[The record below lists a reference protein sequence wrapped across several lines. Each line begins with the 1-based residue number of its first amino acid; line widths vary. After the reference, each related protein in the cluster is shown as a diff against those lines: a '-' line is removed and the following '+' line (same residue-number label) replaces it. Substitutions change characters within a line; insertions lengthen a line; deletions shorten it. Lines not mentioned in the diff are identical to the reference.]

1 MMKSYDEW
9 KLSNPWDD
17 DDTESEEERE
27 EREDAEFLIAE
38 VKREDRDKIS
48 CTTNIKYYGKK

>member
-1 MMKSYDEW
+1 MKSYDEW
-9 KLSNPWDD
+9 KLSNLWDD
-17 DDTESEEERE
+17 DNTESEEERE
-27 EREDAEFLIAE
+27 EREGAELLIAE